1 MSEIT
6 ISQLV
11 EKLTNTCDN
20 TTCEQ
25 FLSEMKKVH
34 PTLQQMF
41 CGFVLSWIIDYAEN
55 YPEDDRNRYSIKEC
69 RKIVNTYQALH
80 DENLRTTFPL
90 I

>member
-1 MSEIT
+1 MEKPT

-11 EKLTNTCDN
+11 EKLTNTCDS
-20 TTCEQ
+20 TTREQ

-34 PTLQQMF
+34 PTLQQKF

-55 YPEDDRNRYSIKEC
+55 YPQDDRNSCSIREC
-69 RKIVNTYQALH
+69 HKIVNTCQAVH
-80 DENLRTTFPL
+80 DENPRTTFPL